1 MVPTPCHFPSA
12 LSQVLNKQL
21 LKEGALWG
29 QGLAEPMEEAVM
41 ALSPHCMKA

>member
-1 MVPTPCHFPSA
+1 MNHHGAHPVTSPSA

-29 QGLAEPMEEAVM
+29 QGLAEPLEEVAEEW
-41 ALSPHCMKA
+41 